1 MNRRLQFSLKRLLQA
16 ISLVCAGLAV
26 LRITFIY
33 LESVHSSY
41 LPDAAVLFEG
51 LVLAGVSFGAAIG
64 VLMKTKRLWR
74 FALGGAIAS
83 CAIGLGWFVF
93 GFIAYFVLRW

>member
-1 MNRRLQFSLKRLLQA
+1 MKRRLQFSLKRLLQA
-16 ISLVCAGLAV
+16 ISLACAGLAV
-26 LRITFIY
+26 VRLTFTY

-51 LVLAGVSFGAAIG
+51 LALAGGSFGTAIG
-64 VLMKTKRLWR
+64 VLMKTKRPWR
-74 FALGGAIAS
+74 FALGGAIVS
-83 CAIGLGWFVF
+83 CAVGLGWFVF